1 MAAKTSDKQA
11 STTTMFR
18 KTVTSAPRSL
28 VIIRTSGKLSSGGAS
43 SSMMTRT
50 AVTRRSDAVDAGF
63 AEGAYASLT
72 STGVKEVKT
81 TRDQEKKDMQDLND
95 RFADYINKV
104 RYNKHAMI
112 LIMSCLFTRKLY
124 CA

>member
-1 MAAKTSDKQA
+1 
-11 STTTMFR
+11 
-18 KTVTSAPRSL
+18 
-28 VIIRTSGKLSSGGAS
+28 
-43 SSMMTRT
+43 MMTRT
-50 AVTRRSDAVDAGF
+50 TATRRSDAVDAGF

-104 RYNKHAMI
+104 CGNKQTI
-112 LIMSCLFTRKLY
+112 VLFVY
-124 CA
+124 